1 MNDEPDDL
9 RQIFGYEGAIPDDS
23 DLLTFGDEIYT
34 MQFWTPRFCQ
44 TVIRA
49 AEAVGAFEPNDDD
62 PVPGRECRL
71 KDISPTLF
79 NAVEI
84 DIGMRVF
91 PKLREVWPYIDY
103 HGLNDVFVIKYALG
117 EQESLRMHHDVA
129 QISASVKLN
138 NDYVGAVLDFPRQGV
153 SNESLGVGEMI
164 VWPSLVTH
172 PHQATQLVSGV
183 KYALTVWFEL
193 PGFYAG

>member
-1 MNDEPDDL
+1 MNHEPDDL
-9 RQIFGYEGAIPDDS
+9 RQIFGYEGAIDHRDG
-23 DLLTFGDEIYT
+23 LTQLGDEIFAT
-34 MQFWTPRFCQ
+34 PFWTPRFCQ

-91 PKLREVWPYIDY
+91 PQLREVWPYIDY

-138 NDYVGAVLDFPRQGV
+138 EDYVGAVLDFPRQGV
-153 SNESLGVGEMI
+153 TNESMTVGEMI

-183 KYALTVWFEL
+183 KYALTIWFEL
-193 PGFYAG
+193 PGFYTT

>member
-84 DIGMRVF
+84 DIEIGRAHV
-91 PKLREVWPYIDY
+91 
-103 HGLNDVFVIKYALG
+103 
-117 EQESLRMHHDVA
+117 
-129 QISASVKLN
+129 
-138 NDYVGAVLDFPRQGV
+138 
-153 SNESLGVGEMI
+153 
-164 VWPSLVTH
+164 
-172 PHQATQLVSGV
+172 
-183 KYALTVWFEL
+183 
-193 PGFYAG
+193 